1 MLLKKYILILVILI
15 IYNNLVIQS
24 AFAEKNSCIFIEW
37 TWAGSYKLCW
47 FKCGDKKIPKPI
59 NSADN
64 CEKLISKMSKNS
76 NN

>member
-1 MLLKKYILILVILI
+1 MSLKKCILILFIFML
-15 IYNNLVIQS
+15 YNNLIIKS
-24 AFAEKNSCIFIEW
+24 AFTKNNSCTFIEW

-47 FKCGDKKIPKPI
+47 FKCGEKKIPKPI

-64 CEKLISKMSKNS
+64 CDKLISNMSKNS